1 MTITEADA
9 HPAPIANPEQG
20 VPQLL
25 NLFELRRQLQEQQN
39 AQQKTTGTTR

>member
-1 MTITEADA
+1 MAD
-9 HPAPIANPEQG
+9 PQQG

-39 AQQKTTGTTR
+39 AQAKATGATR